1 MRWTDYIRRSRQGR
15 PTTSSDLGQW
25 IEAALLFLLVVQVA
39 RLIWALVTPV
49 GLFGDWRA
57 REPVV
62 VSADARSALFAGF
75 DPFFRTSAVA
85 TPGGAPVQQVTS
97 LPLKL
102 FGIRVNEASG
112 LGSAIIANESG
123 IQTSYAVGEEI
134 APGIKL
140 KSVEFDH
147 VVIERGG
154 ATETLYIDQ
163 SGGAAATP
171 DQTPGMPP
179 PPGQSAVSGQA
190 PTPGAAQPFQ
200 AMPAKPQATGP
211 LTQDRV
217 LGSIGFAPRTESG
230 RVTGIVVSPQ
240 GGGEGFALAGFRPGD
255 IIVQVNGQPVRSA
268 GDIQTLQSSVRPGA
282 RMSFMVERGAATV
295 PVSLILPDVR

>member
-25 IEAALLFLLVVQVA
+25 IEAALLFFLVVQVA

-49 GLFGDWRA
+49 GVFGDWRA

-85 TPGGAPVQQVTS
+85 TPGGASVQQVTS

-123 IQTSYAVGEEI
+123 VQTSYAVGEEI

-154 ATETLYIDQ
+154 ATETLYIEQ
-163 SGGAAATP
+163 SGDAAGAPVTAPA
-171 DQTPGMPP
+171 PGAPP
-179 PPGQSAVSGQA
+179 LPGQSAMPGQA
-190 PTPGAAQPFQ
+190 PLPGQSL
-200 AMPAKPQATGP
+200 PAKPQATGP

-217 LGSIGFAPRTESG
+217 LGSIGFAPRTENG

>member
-25 IEAALLFLLVVQVA
+25 IEAALLFFLVVQVA

-49 GLFGDWRA
+49 GVFGDWRA

-123 IQTSYAVGEEI
+123 VQTSYAVGEEI

-154 ATETLYIDQ
+154 ATETLYIEQ
-163 SGGAAATP
+163 SGDAAGAPVTAPA
-171 DQTPGMPP
+171 PGAPP
-179 PPGQSAVSGQA
+179 LPGQSAMPGQA
-190 PTPGAAQPFQ
+190 PLPGQSL
-200 AMPAKPQATGP
+200 PAKSQATGP

-217 LGSIGFAPRTESG
+217 LGSIGFAPRTENG

>member
-25 IEAALLFLLVVQVA
+25 IEAALLFFLVVQVA

-49 GLFGDWRA
+49 GVFGDWRA

-85 TPGGAPVQQVTS
+85 TPSGASVQQVTS

-123 IQTSYAVGEEI
+123 VQTSYAVGEEI

-154 ATETLYIDQ
+154 ATETLYIEQ
-163 SGGAAATP
+163 SGDAAVAAVTAPAPGA
-171 DQTPGMPP
+171 PP
-179 PPGQSAVSGQA
+179 LPGQSAMPGQA
-190 PTPGAAQPFQ
+190 PLPGQSL
-200 AMPAKPQATGP
+200 PAKPPATGP

-217 LGSIGFAPRTESG
+217 LGSIGFAPRTENG